1 MNMAFGQMVAGRIGF
16 PWGVAPGYVEYGRW
30 PIRRRG
36 GSDFHG
42 ALPQATL
49 NMAVGQM
56 VAGRIGFPWIR
67 KRRQSSGKKRQRLF
81 LDEVPGRDKG
91 LNKLSRFGRH
101 AVGE

>member
-1 MNMAFGQMVAGRIGF
+1 MVMGRIGF

-30 PIRRRG
+30 PKWWRG
-36 GSDFHG
+36 GSGFRG

-49 NMAVGQM
+49 NMAVGQT